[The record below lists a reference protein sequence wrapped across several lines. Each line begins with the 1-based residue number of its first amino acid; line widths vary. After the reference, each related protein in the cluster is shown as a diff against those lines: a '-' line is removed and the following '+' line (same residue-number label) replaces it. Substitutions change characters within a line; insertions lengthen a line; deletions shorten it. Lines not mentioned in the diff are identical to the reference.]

1 MIKELSPNTLWIADD
16 ESYGQGKILLID
28 TKDWSSE
35 DYKKFDEAYD
45 SEKWETA
52 LAIEAEK
59 TIQAS

>member
-16 ESYGQGKILLID
+16 ESYGHGKILLID

-45 SEKWETA
+45 SEKWDTA
-52 LAIEAEK
+52 LAIEAQK
-59 TIQAS
+59 S